1 MRPIPNPHFFLKTMY
16 SEVLPIVLP
25 FLGTY
30 GLHIMMAIL
39 IGLVMNL
46 SSQTK
51 QLVERINAM
60 DLLIVYNPDTCSE
73 TDTESEVDAEVPEV
87 PDMSE
92 VPDVP
97 KHVEGPEMPEVPKH
111 VEVPEMPKH
120 VEVPEVPRESDG
132 ESVSSK
138 GKHTLFLNKC
148 LQDGQ
153 RVKHTVGDSTWI
165 AVYDAS
171 KEGLVYN
178 DKTYK
183 KPSGFASD
191 HVKAERPDHPYAANG
206 WTTCKCE
213 VNGKWITLKK
223 HASGV

>member
-1 MRPIPNPHFFLKTMY
+1 MNLERLDETHCDPHISFYTMY
-16 SEVLPIVLP
+16 SEVLPLVLP

-92 VPDVP
+92 VPDV
-97 KHVEGPEMPEVPKH
+97 
-111 VEVPEMPKH
+111 PKH

>member
-1 MRPIPNPHFFLKTMY
+1 MY
-16 SEVLPIVLP
+16 SEVLPLVLP

-92 VPDVP
+92 VPDV
-97 KHVEGPEMPEVPKH
+97 
-111 VEVPEMPKH
+111 PKH

>member
-1 MRPIPNPHFFLKTMY
+1 
-16 SEVLPIVLP
+16 
-25 FLGTY
+25 
-30 GLHIMMAIL
+30 MMAIL

-92 VPDVP
+92 VPDV
-97 KHVEGPEMPEVPKH
+97 
-111 VEVPEMPKH
+111 PKH